1 MKAAVLFKDGFEELE
16 ALSVVDVLRRA
27 QLTCLMVGMDAMSVK
42 SSHGIEVKMDQLFD
56 ESVYDVDIVVLPG
69 GLPGATSLRDDQRV
83 IDILKSFNEQGK
95 WIGAICA
102 GPISLEKANVISNK
116 KFTCY
121 PGFEKEIPSGI
132 YQDVLVCCD
141 QNMIT
146 GRGPAAALEFA
157 YTILEKLGQPSKDIR
172 KGMQYH
178 YAVSLFSKVKTTS
191 LIESR

>member
-27 QLTCLMVGMDAMSVK
+27 NMTCLMVGMDSLSVK
-42 SSHGIEVKMDQLFD
+42 SSHGVEVKMDQLFD
-56 ESVYDVDIVVLPG
+56 ESVYEADIVVLPG

-83 IDILKSFNEQGK
+83 IDILKAFNQQSK

-102 GPISLEKANVISNK
+102 GPISLEKAGVVAGK

-132 YQDVLVCCD
+132 YQDVLVYCD
-141 QNMIT
+141 QNIIT

-157 YTILEKLGQPSKDIR
+157 YTILEKLGQSSKDIR
-172 KGMQYH
+172 QGMQYH
-178 YAVSLFSKVKTTS
+178 YLVK
-191 LIESR
+191 

>member
-1 MKAAVLFKDGFEELE
+1 M
-16 ALSVVDVLRRA
+16 
-27 QLTCLMVGMDAMSVK
+27 
-42 SSHGIEVKMDQLFD
+42 
-56 ESVYDVDIVVLPG
+56 
-69 GLPGATSLRDDQRV
+69 
-83 IDILKSFNEQGK
+83 IDILKSFNKQGK

-178 YAVSLFSKVKTTS
+178 YLVK
-191 LIESR
+191 

>member
-27 QLTCLMVGMDAMSVK
+27 NMTCQMIGMDALSVT
-42 SSHGIEVKMDQLFD
+42 SSHGIEIKVDQIFD
-56 ESVYDVDIVVLPG
+56 ESVYEADMVVLPG
-69 GLPGATSLRDDQRV
+69 GLPGANSLRDDERV
-83 IDILKSFNEQGK
+83 IDILKTFNQQKK
-95 WIGAICA
+95 WIAAICA
-102 GPISLEKANVISNK
+102 GPIPLEKADVVAGK

-141 QNMIT
+141 QNIIT

-172 KGMQYH
+172 EGMQYH
-178 YAVSLFSKVKTTS
+178 YLVK
-191 LIESR
+191 